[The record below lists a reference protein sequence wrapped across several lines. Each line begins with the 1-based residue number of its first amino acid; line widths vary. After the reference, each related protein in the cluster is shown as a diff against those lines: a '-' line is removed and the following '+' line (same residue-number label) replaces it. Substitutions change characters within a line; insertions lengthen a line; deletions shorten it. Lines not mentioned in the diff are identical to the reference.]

1 MNNNIERQK
10 NENGAIVIEATISL
24 SVFVFVIFTILSV
37 VNICYIQARINF
49 ALNSAAKEISQYTYL
64 YYALGADEVQAGW
77 YEDTSEERDLASDT
91 ISGVSDFLDTVS
103 GIENNA
109 ASGDFD
115 ALISQLNTIANGEDE
130 SVNAVKDLVNQYSDK
145 IKDDP
150 KQFLFGMAKLAGTE
164 IAEVAKVYL
173 AEIIA
178 EAFMNKNL
186 VGNTDDTMD
195 AYLKRH
201 NVVDGKDGLDFS
213 GSSMMAYGVSDKI
226 QLMVTYDVEVIKLL
240 NIDFKFTLSQCSQ
253 TASWGNGVSMIQDS
267 NVEVE
272 IPTNPDLPDHLQPTE
287 PSLWEMDSA
296 TERGK
301 LIVSYEKK
309 NFVYTKEGRGHG
321 FDAFEPD
328 TNTFVSII
336 SINTYDKTYQDPN
349 KVKSRITK
357 GYKDLK
363 NGVKDLDEGI
373 LVNKCTVDGSQNIV
387 TQNSPPSSRK
397 YKVIVVVPEGYDSA
411 QRSAIIDSIESAN
424 SDVTVV
430 IKAKYGKPKVNED
443 ATE

>member
-1 MNNNIERQK
+1 MNNSIERKK

-77 YEDTSEERDLASDT
+77 YEDTSEERDLAKDT
-91 ISGVSDFLDTVS
+91 ISGVSGLLDTIS

-115 ALISQLNTIANGEDE
+115 ALVTQLETIGKGEDE
-130 SVNAVKDLVNQYSDK
+130 SVNAVKDLVKEYSDK
-145 IKDDP
+145 IKEDP

-178 EAFMNKNL
+178 EAFMSKNL
-186 VGNTDDTMD
+186 TGNTEDTMD

-201 NVVDGKDGLDFS
+201 DVVDGKDGLDFT

-253 TASWGNGVSMIQDS
+253 TTSWGNGVSMLQDS

-272 IPTNPDLPDHLQPTE
+272 IPKDPSKPDHLQPTE
-287 PSLWEMDSA
+287 PSLWEMDNA
-296 TERGK
+296 MERGK

-309 NFVYTKEGRGHG
+309 AFVYTKEGRGHG
-321 FDAFEPD
+321 FDAYEPD
-328 TNTFVSII
+328 TNTFVSVI
-336 SINTYDKTYQDPN
+336 SINTYEKTYQDSS
-349 KVKSRITK
+349 KVKSKITK

-363 NGVKDLDEGI
+363 NGVKDLGEDI
-373 LVNKCTVDGSQNIV
+373 LVNERTADQTQNIV
-387 TQNSPPSSRK
+387 TKNSPPSSRK
-397 YKVIVVVPEGYDSA
+397 YKVIVIVPEGYDQATRDSIK
-411 QRSAIIDSIESAN
+411 SSIESTY

-430 IKAKYGKPKVNED
+430 IKGKYGKPNV
-443 ATE
+443 TETPTE